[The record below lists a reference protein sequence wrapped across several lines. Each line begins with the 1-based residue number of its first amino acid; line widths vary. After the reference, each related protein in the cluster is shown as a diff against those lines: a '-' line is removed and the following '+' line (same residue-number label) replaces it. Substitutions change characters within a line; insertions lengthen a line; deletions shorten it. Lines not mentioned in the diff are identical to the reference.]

1 MRSRIRALSDLEYLS
16 MSLTVAQSDVG
27 FGLEYSHTDTRLQI
41 AHDRDAANEILTRA
55 DGDLTGPD
63 ADEFDRLMQR
73 AQANKERLD
82 GYQRRADAVA
92 SFEAITS
99 AAPDPAAP
107 NHPQH
112 GALHGQEFLTVLTR

>member
-27 FGLEYSHTDTRLQI
+27 FGLKYSHTDTRLQI

-99 AAPDPAAP
+99 AAPIQP
-107 NHPQH
+107 HPTIPST
-112 GALHGQEFLTVLTR
+112 ALSMGRSSLPF